1 MYVAFANF
9 DSMYINFAKLTFSV
23 MPVDNMQIIDS
34 ALKLHFACKSFQRCP
49 WQYCHILII
58 RLLCF
63 EILASI
69 YF

>member
-23 MPVDNMQIIDS
+23 MPVDNLQIIDL
-34 ALKLHFACKSFQRCP
+34 ALKACKSFQRCP
-49 WQYCHILII
+49 WQYCHSFII